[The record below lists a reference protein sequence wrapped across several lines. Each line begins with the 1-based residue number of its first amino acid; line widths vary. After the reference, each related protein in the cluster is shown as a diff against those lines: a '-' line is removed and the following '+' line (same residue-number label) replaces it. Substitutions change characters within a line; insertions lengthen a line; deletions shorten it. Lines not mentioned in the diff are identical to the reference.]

1 LKRLACLLIFAAF
14 WPCLLQ
20 AQHKTALRGNVTD
33 SSGSPLPS
41 VTVKAFSATD
51 STTGVTDDNGTFSLQ
66 LVIKD
71 SVRLV
76 VSAVGYQGY
85 DRKKKWPAAESAL
98 SWGTLSLTP
107 DASVLGEIIVT
118 SVNPI
123 TVKEDTIEYKASAY
137 KVREGAPI
145 EDAIKK
151 MPDITVDKD
160 GQITAQG
167 KQVTRVRVNGKD
179 FFGGDVQ
186 TATRNLP
193 ADIVDNI
200 QIIDDYGDQANLTGI
215 KSGEPEKILNINIR
229 KDRNRGLFGNATAA
243 GGTEGRFT
251 GGISANRFRD
261 EQQLSLLASINNTN
275 TPTFNFGGGGRG
287 GGMRGMNFN
296 TGGGFGGGIT
306 TMRSAGLN
314 FRDQWGKQLSV
325 YGSYSFTSS
334 SSRNESTSFSQDINP
349 LNIRSTNRSS
359 NSESS
364 SLNQRLTL
372 NAEYRPDTM
381 TFIKVSPYFSH
392 SKSEQEG
399 RSQSLIQRP
408 LYQTLQNSRNANE
421 SSSINTGG
429 NFSYSRRFKNKARS
443 LSISGEFNYSYRN
456 QDQEQHNRYQNADS
470 TYVPVLETDTIQQQS
485 INLHNVNTQTNLRAS
500 YTQPL
505 RTRLV
510 LELSYDW
517 NRSVTRNDR
526 TVIDNDPFT
535 NIKAFNPDQSNYFDY
550 SFITNRIGT
559 SLKGSGIKFNYVAGV
574 TLQPILLEGES
585 VGKEIR
591 TRYSN
596 FNVIP
601 VARFV
606 YNFSRSNTLT
616 ATYGGQAR
624 QPGFMQLQP
633 VADSS
638 NLNNIVIG
646 NPDLEA
652 EQNNRFT
659 LQYNKF
665 DSKSGNSLF
674 ANLSFDQTS
683 NKIVSNRFNSPNGTG
698 RTTTYL
704 NADGFYMLSGN
715 ASCTRPFNKRKY
727 TTGVSVNGQYN
738 NNISFTDNL
747 RNRGNNWSVRPSANF
762 RVDLENIIDAS
773 LNVSYSVSQT
783 TTRYTAF
790 TNVTKA
796 RTLNLG
802 LNGRNYFFKDFTLGY
817 DVTQVFN
824 YGFSRN
830 VNSNPIVVNVYTE
843 YRFLKN
849 KIATVRLQGFDLF
862 NQNTGISRDV
872 SETTIIESRSLRL
885 ARYFLLSLNI
895 RLQKFTGGNNRQ
907 RNGSN
912 ESPRGSGENRR
923 NGGGGFDGGGR
934 SAR

>member
-1 LKRLACLLIFAAF
+1 MKRLLCLLVFAVA
-14 WPCLLQ
+14 WSSALH
-20 AQHKTALRGNVTD
+20 AQRKAELRGTVTD
-33 SSGSPLPS
+33 SSGTRLPS
-41 VTVKAFSATD
+41 VTVKAFSINDSAT
-51 STTGVTDDNGTFSLQ
+51 VITDENGTFSLP
-66 LVIKD
+66 LNVTD
-71 SVRLV
+71 SVRLII
-76 VSAVGYQGY
+76 SAVGYQPY
-85 DRKKKWPAAESAL
+85 DAKKKVASSEPVI

-167 KQVTRVRVNGKD
+167 KTVSRVRVNGKD

-229 KDRNRGLFGNATAA
+229 KDRNRGVFGNATAA
-243 GGTEGRFT
+243 AGTEGRFT
-251 GGISANRFRD
+251 GGLSANRFNG

-296 TGGGFGGGIT
+296 TGGFGGGIT

-314 FRDQWGKQLSV
+314 FRDQWGKKLSV
-325 YGSYSFTSS
+325 NGSYSFSS
-334 SSRNESTSFSQDINP
+334 SSGRTESTSFSQDINP
-349 LNIRSTNRSS
+349 LNIRSTTRSS
-359 NSESS
+359 NGESS
-364 SLNQRLTL
+364 SMNQRITF
-372 NAEYRPDTM
+372 NAEYKPDT
-381 TFIKVSPYFSH
+381 TNFIKVSPYFSH
-392 SKSEQEG
+392 SRSEQEG

-408 LYQTLQNSRNANE
+408 SYQTLQNSRNASE
-421 SSSINTGG
+421 SSSINAGG
-429 NFSYSRRFKNKARS
+429 NFSYSRRFKKKARS
-443 LSISGEFNYSYRN
+443 LTLSGEFNYSYRN
-456 QDQEQHNRYQNADS
+456 QDQHQHNRYQNTDS
-470 TYVPVLETDTIQQQS
+470 TYTPVLETDTIQQQA
-485 INLHNVNTQTNLRAS
+485 INLHNTNTQKNLKFS
-500 YTQPL
+500 YTEPL
-505 RTRLV
+505 MTKLV
-510 LELSYDW
+510 FELSYDW
-517 NRSVTRNDR
+517 SRSVTRNDR
-526 TVIDNDPFT
+526 TVNDSDPVT
-535 NIKAFNPDQSNYFDY
+535 DIKVFNPNQSNYFDY
-550 SFITNRIGT
+550 AFTTNRIGT
-559 SLKGSGIKFNYVAGV
+559 SLKGSGTKFNYVAGV
-574 TLQPILLEGES
+574 TFQPILLEGES

-591 TRYSN
+591 TKYSN

-601 VARFV
+601 VARLV
-606 YNFSRSNTLT
+606 YNFSKGNNLT

-659 LQYNKF
+659 IQYNKF
-665 DSKSGNSLF
+665 DSKSGNSIF
-674 ANLSFDQTS
+674 ANVSFDQTN
-683 NKIVSNRFNSPNGTG
+683 NKIVSNRFNNPSGTG

-704 NADGFYMLSGN
+704 NTDGFYMLSGN
-715 ASCTRPFNKRKY
+715 ASYTRPFSKRQY
-727 TTGVSVNGQYN
+727 TVGVSMNGQYN

-747 RNRGNNWSVRPSANF
+747 RNRGNNWSLRPAANF
-762 RVDLENIIDAS
+762 RIDLENIIDAS
-773 LNVSYSVSQT
+773 FNVGYSMSQT

-824 YGFSRN
+824 YGFSRS
-830 VNSNPIVVNVYTE
+830 VNSNPVVLNVYTE

-872 SETTIIESRSLRL
+872 SETTITESRSLRL
-885 ARYFLLSLNI
+885 ARYFLLSVNI
-895 RLQKFTGGNNRQ
+895 RLQKFNGGNNNRQ
-907 RNGSN
+907 RNNQG
-912 ESPRGSGENRR
+912 ERPAGGGENRR
-923 NGGGGFDGGGR
+923 GGGRGLDGGGR